1 MSEDTKKEESK
12 AEVKVDT
19 PKTYAKKVSP
29 KKAETKSAPKK
40 AAKKE
45 VAKAAPTKPARR
57 YSFEQWAS
65 RRGVKAHHRG
75 GLRAF
80 IKNPDKPRTLEDWD
94 ACFKGY

>member
-1 MSEDTKKEESK
+1 MSEDVKKEEVK
-12 AEVKVDT
+12 AEAKSDVK
-19 PKTYAKKVSP
+19 
-29 KKAETKSAPKK
+29 KSAPKKVVTKAAPK

-45 VAKAAPTKPARR
+45 VVKAAPVKPARR

-80 IKNPDKPRTLEDWD
+80 TKNPDKPRTLEDWD

>member
-1 MSEDTKKEESK
+1 MSEDVKKEEAK
-12 AEVKVDT
+12 TAADEFVVKKT
-19 PKTYAKKVSP
+19 APKKVAKK
-29 KKAETKSAPKK
+29 AAPK

-45 VAKAAPTKPARR
+45 VVKAAPAKPARR

-80 IKNPDKPRTLEDWD
+80 TKNPDKPRTLEDWD

>member
-1 MSEDTKKEESK
+1 MSEDKKQ
-12 AEVKVDT
+12 EVKTAADELVVE
-19 PKTYAKKVSP
+19 KV
-29 KKAETKSAPKK
+29 APK
-40 AAKKE
+40 AAKKKAAPKAAKK
-45 VAKAAPTKPARR
+45 VAAKAAPAKPSRR

-65 RRGVKAHHRG
+65 RSGVKAHHRG